1 MISNPT
7 VCYAKCA
14 EAAVKA
20 GVKIS
25 QLRMKAAHPAVA
37 IGGVNMGLLP
47 SVISAGARK
56 RTAQGQK
63 GIRFLHLL
71 RC

>member
-7 VCYAKCA
+7 VGYAKCA

-37 IGGVNMGLLP
+37 IGVINLGRLT
-47 SVISAGARK
+47 SVISAGFRK

-63 GIRFLHLL
+63 GIRCIH
-71 RC
+71 